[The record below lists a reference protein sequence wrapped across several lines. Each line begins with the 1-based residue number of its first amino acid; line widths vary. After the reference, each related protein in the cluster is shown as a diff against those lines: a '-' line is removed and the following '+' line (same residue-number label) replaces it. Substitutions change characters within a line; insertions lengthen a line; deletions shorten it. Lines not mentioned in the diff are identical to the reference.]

1 MKSLRSLLT
10 VMILSVLF
18 ASCKGGYSFTG
29 GNVGDAKSL
38 KVSFFDNNAQIV
50 NPEMSQLV
58 TESIKDIFV
67 QQSSLELSDGP
78 SDMSVS
84 GSIQEYS
91 LKPQAARGASEVS
104 QMRFS
109 ISLQVDFENILESK
123 NNFNQRFSR
132 SRDYNADLNFS
143 DIENEL
149 AEEIIKE
156 LTEDI
161 LNRAI
166 ANW

>member
-1 MKSLRSLLT
+1 
-10 VMILSVLF
+10 
-18 ASCKGGYSFTG
+18 
-29 GNVGDAKSL
+29 
-38 KVSFFDNNAQIV
+38 
-50 NPEMSQLV
+50 
-58 TESIKDIFV
+58 
-67 QQSSLELSDGP
+67 
-78 SDMSVS
+78 
-84 GSIQEYS
+84 
-91 LKPQAARGASEVS
+91 
-104 QMRFS
+104 MRFS
-109 ISLQVDFENILESK
+109 ISLQVDFENILEPK

-132 SRDYNADLNFS
+132 SRDYDADLNFS